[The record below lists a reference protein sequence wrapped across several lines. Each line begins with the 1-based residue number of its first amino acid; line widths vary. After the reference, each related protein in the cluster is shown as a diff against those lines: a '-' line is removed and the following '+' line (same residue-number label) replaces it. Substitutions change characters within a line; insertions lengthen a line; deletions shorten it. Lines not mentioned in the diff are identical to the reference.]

1 MKHKIKLILYLLLFI
16 SLSALGQ
23 TESKTENE
31 DVKFNVVLRHIKGV
45 QGVDAVYGATQ
56 LGRCLEVNY
65 NKFIAPKVFI
75 MPGIN
80 FEAAKVGLS
89 AFKDYTAHLG
99 FGWTVFQIGQ
109 RFYVNIPFGVYMG
122 IEAIK
127 PYQDASIDF
136 TYSGANK
143 FICGGFA
150 GVNPEFFVLKHL
162 AIIAT
167 VKEIYIWN
175 CPFGNFKFEVMGGL
189 RFIIN

>member
-1 MKHKIKLILYLLLFI
+1 MKNKLKLTLCSLLFL
-16 SLSALGQ
+16 SLAALSQ
-23 TESKTENE
+23 TDSKTENE
-31 DVKFNVVLRHIKGV
+31 DVTFNVVLRHIKGV

-56 LGRCLEVNY
+56 LGRCFEVNY
-65 NKFIAPKVFI
+65 NKFISPKVFI

-80 FEAAKVGLS
+80 FEAATVGLS
-89 AFKDYTAHLG
+89 VFKDYTAHFG
-99 FGWTVFQIGQ
+99 IGWTVFQIGQ
-109 RFYVNIPFGVYMG
+109 RFYINIPFGAYIGV
-122 IEAIK
+122 EAIK

-136 TYSGANK
+136 KYPGVNK

-175 CPFGNFKFEVMGGL
+175 CPFGSFKYEVMGGL
-189 RFIIN
+189 RFILN